1 MNLFLKSKPVQ
12 TEPVPAPAPEPLS
25 PLAAAESELDEA
37 TALCLALDQERRDW
51 AAKRENANRRF
62 NDALAHYHAAL
73 DQAERTA

>member
-1 MNLFLKSKPVQ
+1 MSLFKRKQLPHIKPV
-12 TEPVPAPAPEPLS
+12 APAPDPLIV
-25 PLAAAESELDEA
+25 AERELDVA
-37 TALCLALDQERRDW
+37 TALCLSLDQERRDW